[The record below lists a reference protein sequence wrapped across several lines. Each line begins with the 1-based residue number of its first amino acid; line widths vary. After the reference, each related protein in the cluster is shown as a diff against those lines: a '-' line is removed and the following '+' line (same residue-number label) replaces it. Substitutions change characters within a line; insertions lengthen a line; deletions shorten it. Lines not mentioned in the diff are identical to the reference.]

1 MTVISVGQ
9 LGFNVN
15 VNQSFVAGWHALL
28 QNMNLA
34 TVQVADILAK
44 AYTAGA
50 FTTLLA
56 ANTTYTAAC
65 AASYALTNSYFQS
78 NIDNFSNEKT
88 ARTLIAANVSI
99 QLTALSTY
107 IKAWKTVIN
116 NASNTNGDIQTFY
129 NFVLEDQKHFLLALK
144 SVLDAIAQSYPDFKN
159 DTDAMYKFTGTNLA
173 TVAGTDIPAA
183 VGKLSLL
190 VQKMTV
196 AYTELE
202 TAVNVC
208 LIRNMLP
215 LPGQAQV
222 ANAITAM
229 TDASKDDGDIVS
241 FQTAISLVFTDLA
254 ADVAAAGAAAPAPAP
269 ALPPPP
275 ADPTA

>member
-1 MTVISVGQ
+1 MVVITVGQ

-15 VNQSFVAGWHALL
+15 VNQSFVAGWQALL
-28 QNMNLA
+28 WNMNQA
-34 TVQVADILAK
+34 TGQVADILGK

-50 FTTLLA
+50 FATLLT

-159 DTDAMYKFTGTNLA
+159 DTDTMYKFTGTNLA

-183 VGKLSLL
+183 VAKLSKL
-190 VQKMTV
+190 VLKMTL
-196 AYTELE
+196 AYSELE

-208 LIRNMLP
+208 LIRQILP
-215 LPGQAQV
+215 LPAQAQV

-229 TDASKDDGDIVS
+229 TDATTAGTGEIAEL
-241 FQTAISLVFTDLA
+241 QTAIVLVFTDLSANA
-254 ADVAAAGAAAPAPAP
+254 A
-269 ALPPPP
+269 
-275 ADPTA
+275 